1 MNLIAEALA
10 WLADPTHWSG
20 AAGIPVRVGQHMS
33 MTVAAVLL
41 AAVVAVPA
49 GVAVGH
55 TRRGAGA
62 VAAGTGAARAIP
74 SLGLLT
80 LFGLWLGIGLEAPLL
95 TLVVLAVPSL
105 LAGVYSGFMAVDPAI
120 PQAARAVG
128 FSAAQVVWRVETPLA
143 LPVMLGGL
151 RAATLQVVATATL
164 AAYTADF
171 GLGRY
176 LFAGLKTRD
185 YAQMLGGS
193 LVVIALALLL
203 EVALATCQR
212 LSYRIADP
220 AVARRTSPSPT

>member
-62 VAAGTGAARAIP
+62 VASATGAARAIP

-105 LAGVYSGFMAVDPAI
+105 LAGVYSGFMAVAPRSPRQLA
-120 PQAARAVG
+120 PWASQPRRWCGASRRPWPSRSC
-128 FSAAQVVWRVETPLA
+128 SA
-143 LPVMLGGL
+143 G
-151 RAATLQVVATATL
+151 
-164 AAYTADF
+164 
-171 GLGRY
+171 
-176 LFAGLKTRD
+176 
-185 YAQMLGGS
+185 
-193 LVVIALALLL
+193 
-203 EVALATCQR
+203 
-212 LSYRIADP
+212 
-220 AVARRTSPSPT
+220 